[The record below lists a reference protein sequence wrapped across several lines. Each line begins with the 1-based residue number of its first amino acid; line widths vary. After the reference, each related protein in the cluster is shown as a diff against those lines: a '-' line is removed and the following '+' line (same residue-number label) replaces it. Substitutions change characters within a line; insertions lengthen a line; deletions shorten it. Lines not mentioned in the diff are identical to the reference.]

1 MRNVMNVSLF
11 ASCYCASYCLLTLMN
26 YKLVGRYPY
35 PFMRALKRP
44 WHWLAF
50 LVGLL
55 VLANLVILPFTFIL
69 LAANPT

>member
-1 MRNVMNVSLF
+1 MNVALF
-11 ASCYCASYCLLTLMN
+11 ASCYCGFYVVLTLMN

-50 LVGLL
+50 LAGCLYWR
-55 VLANLVILPFTFIL
+55 TS
-69 LAANPT
+69 

>member
-1 MRNVMNVSLF
+1 M
-11 ASCYCASYCLLTLMN
+11 
-26 YKLVGRYPY
+26 

-55 VLANLVILPFTFIL
+55 VLANLVILHFADVQRLPRGESDAHAIYPC
-69 LAANPT
+69 AS